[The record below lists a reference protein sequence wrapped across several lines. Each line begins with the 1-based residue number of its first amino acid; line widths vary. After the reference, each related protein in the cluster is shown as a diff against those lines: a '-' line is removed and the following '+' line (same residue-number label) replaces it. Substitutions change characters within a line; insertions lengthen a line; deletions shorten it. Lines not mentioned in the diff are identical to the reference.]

1 MMKKNILSLVLW
13 GVLITT
19 LLYAGLKDWET
30 NPLQYIT
37 YDSGWFYITNNS
49 NYTKSHNLN
58 AIPKIVLVYV
68 ADDVNG
74 GGMRTA
80 IWMCWYYS
88 SGYPNSSRG
97 TRVRSIT
104 STSFEVE
111 TGHDGIDS
119 NRTASDATGGTGNIS
134 SGYCR
139 VVIIK

>member
-80 IWMCWYYS
+80 IWLSWYYS
-88 SGYPNSSRG
+88 SGYPNYNRG
-97 TRVRSIT
+97 TRVRNIT

-111 TGHDGIDS
+111 TGGGIDS
-119 NRTASDATGGTGNIS
+119 DRTTAEATGGTGNVS

-139 VVIIK
+139 VVAIK